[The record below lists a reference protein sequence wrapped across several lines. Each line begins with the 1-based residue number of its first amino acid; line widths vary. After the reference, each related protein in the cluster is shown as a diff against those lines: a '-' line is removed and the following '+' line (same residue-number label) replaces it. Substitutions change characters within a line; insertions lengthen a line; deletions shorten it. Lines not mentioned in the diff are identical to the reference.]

1 MSHLKFNER
10 KNKLS
15 KNFRAI
21 SKVEHMINWNTR
33 RRKNSEENLFEVI
46 ITKII
51 PTLTD
56 TKLREHP
63 AGY

>member
-1 MSHLKFNER
+1 MKEKINYLK
-10 KNKLS
+10 
-15 KNFRAI
+15 I
-21 SKVEHMINWNTR
+21 SGLFQKVEHMINWNTR

-46 ITKII
+46 ITEII